1 MNFGIGDIGGKD
13 CHNVKRFFSLS
24 YHEGNK
30 KSSAEALLFLMH
42 SSSWD

>member
-1 MNFGIGDIGGKD
+1 MNFGIGKKA

-24 YHEGNK
+24 SNEGNK